1 MTRTEADFAGPIAE
15 DYGSDEP
22 RMVFA
27 DWLLET
33 GQGTRAELIRVQCA
47 VARAEHQP
55 RTPEINRLYDRQTQL
70 RRFVDAV
77 EGEVSRGLPGRAFV
91 RFERGLLQTVSV
103 DAENFASAAATI
115 VERVPLFMKLDLRC
129 KSGSDLRAVVAVPE
143 LRRAR
148 SLEIDA
154 EDGEDV
160 SAEDL
165 AILLDAFKTARLY
178 GLDIR
183 QTRLSD
189 DAVAVL
195 AGHRACRELRDLTL
209 STISHVGAA
218 TLARS
223 KTLARLD
230 RVTLYRIGQARGAK
244 ALERASW
251 LASIRWL
258 RLHKQAVTESAL
270 AGLRQRLGDRF
281 QLYPIAT

>member
-1 MTRTEADFAGPIAE
+1 MTRAAEDFAGPIAE

-47 VARAEHQP
+47 LARAEHQP
-55 RTPEINRLYDRQTQL
+55 RTPEINRLYERQTQL

-77 EGEVSRGLPGRAFV
+77 QDEVSRDLPGGAFV

-103 DAENFASAAATI
+103 SAEGFASAAATI
-115 VERVPLFMKLDLRC
+115 VERVPLFMKLNLRRNP
-129 KSGSDLRAVVAVPE
+129 GNDLRAVVAVPE
-143 LRRAR
+143 LRRVR

-154 EDGEDV
+154 EDSDDV
-160 SAEDL
+160 SAADL
-165 AILLDAFKTARLY
+165 ALLLDAFKTAPLY

-183 QTRLSD
+183 QTRVSD

-195 AGHRACRELRDLTL
+195 AGHPACRELRDLTL
-209 STISHVGAA
+209 TTISHVGAA

-223 KTLARLD
+223 KTLAHLET
-230 RVTLYRIGQARGAK
+230 VTLYRIGQARGAK
-244 ALERASW
+244 ALEQARW
-251 LASIRWL
+251 LASIRWFT
-258 RLHKQAVTESAL
+258 LHKQAVTETAL
-270 AGLRQRLGDRF
+270 AGLRQRLGDRL